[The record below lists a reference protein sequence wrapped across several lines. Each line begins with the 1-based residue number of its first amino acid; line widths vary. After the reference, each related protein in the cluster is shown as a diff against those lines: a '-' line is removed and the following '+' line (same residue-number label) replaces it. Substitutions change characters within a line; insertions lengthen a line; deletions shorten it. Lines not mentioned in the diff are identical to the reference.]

1 MKSKSFRFLWV
12 GQLFANLGDVFYIVG
27 LITIIYSVTQSSMY
41 LVLLPFL
48 NMFGRFISGAISPLL
63 FKKFRLKSLLVSS
76 QLSKTVVL
84 LTLSFWVS
92 LYSISGIWLIMICI
106 FMIAFFDGW
115 ALPATDAL
123 LPRLVDPNE
132 LMKANSFVSVL
143 DELIQLGGWALGG
156 VLVALIGGHFVIW
169 LTFSMYVVST
179 ILMQLVEDKTSD
191 QAKEENLKTMETL
204 LEGWINIWKNPILRS
219 IHIMISIEA
228 LANVVWIAAI
238 LYVFVI
244 EVLKVTEE
252 WWGYINTAFFIGLI
266 LGGLVCS
273 KFSPVLEKSI
283 KITLL
288 TTSFGVSIVTL
299 IFGLNYMNWIAL
311 ILVFLSGFIH
321 QIKGITIHTYLQKIT
336 KTEDLPKIYS
346 AQHTLISLVFGFS
359 TLIFGGITEYVS
371 VQLSFIIAG
380 LLLVGSGLYLV
391 AVRQRFTLSNIL
403 KGEKG

>member
-1 MKSKSFRFLWV
+1 
-12 GQLFANLGDVFYIVG
+12 LGDVFYIVG

-380 LLLVGSGLYLV
+380 LLLVGSGL
-391 AVRQRFTLSNIL
+391 
-403 KGEKG
+403 

>member
-27 LITIIYSVTQSSMY
+27 LISILYSVTESSMY

-48 NMFGRFISGAISPLL
+48 NMLGRFISGAISPLL

-76 QLSKTVVL
+76 QLSKTAVL

-106 FMIAFFDGW
+106 FMIAFSDGW
-115 ALPATDAL
+115 ALPATDAF
-123 LPRLVDPNE
+123 LPRLVEQDE

-143 DELIQLGGWALGG
+143 AESIQLGGWALGG
-156 VLVALIGGHFVIW
+156 VLVAMIGGKYVIW
-169 LTFSMYVVST
+169 LTFSLYVIST
-179 ILMQLVEDKTSD
+179 ILMQLVEDKTSIHS
-191 QAKEENLKTMETL
+191 KGENLKTLDTL
-204 LEGWINIWKNPILRS
+204 LEGWIKIWKNPILRS

-244 EVLKVTEE
+244 EILNVTEE

-273 KFSPVLEKSI
+273 KFSFLLEKSI

-346 AQHTLISLVFGFS
+346 AQHTLVSLVFGFS

-380 LLLVGSGLYLV
+380 LLLVGSGFYLV

-403 KGEKG
+403 KGEEG